1 MAHALAAND
10 PLYTYRKDPTAV
22 LPIVVEK
29 DQEFPEPAFKSVQPF
44 AAEDAAELNGSVE
57 FEFIL
62 PEVDV
67 KLTAV
72 PIQGE
77 VLLAP
82 AVIAGGAGAT
92 VTATVAAEL
101 QPNSLKPL
109 TVYVVSVVGLA
120 ITAAEV
126 VPFKP
131 KEGVQV

>member
-22 LPIVVEK
+22 LPKRLEK

-44 AAEDAAELNGSVE
+44 SAEDAAELNGSVK

-82 AVIAGGAGAT
+82 AVIAGGAALT
-92 VTATVAAEL
+92 VTVTVLVAVHPAEL
-101 QPNSLKPL
+101 VPV
-109 TVYVVSVVGLA
+109 TV
-120 ITAAEV
+120 
-126 VPFKP
+126 
-131 KEGVQV
+131 